1 MLGLDIRFPIIQA
14 PMAGVSPPA
23 MAAAVSNAGGLGSL
37 GLGATD
43 AAGAVKLIKDFRA
56 RSTGPLNVNVFVHQ
70 PPRIE
75 PTVEADWIA
84 AMRPIFDGF
93 GAEPPATL
101 RTVYSSFLD
110 DDAML
115 EVLLQARPEVVSFHF
130 GLPDHGRLA
139 ALRDRGCKLI
149 ATATNLKETLAA
161 KALGIDAVVAQGIE
175 AGGHRGMFD
184 PAASDDQLSTM
195 ALTQLMVAEAG
206 PPGVSGGGPLCR
218 RGVAGALRPGAAR
231 AAPRAPAGPPPRR
244 APPARRPAGAGR
256 AGGPHTVLTP
266 AISGRPARCLANE
279 FTRWAQTA
287 RQMPPDYP
295 RAYDIGKALNA
306 AAKAAGVG
314 SYGAQWAGQGAPL
327 ARALPATEI
336 VAALAAEL

>member
-1 MLGLDIRFPIIQA
+1 
-14 PMAGVSPPA
+14 
-23 MAAAVSNAGGLGSL
+23 
-37 GLGATD
+37 
-43 AAGAVKLIKDFRA
+43 
-56 RSTGPLNVNVFVHQ
+56 
-70 PPRIE
+70 
-75 PTVEADWIA
+75 
-84 AMRPIFDGF
+84 
-93 GAEPPATL
+93 
-101 RTVYSSFLD
+101 
-110 DDAML
+110 ML

-206 PPGVSGGGPLCR
+206 LPVISAGGLMDG
-218 RGVAGALRPGAAR
+218 RGIAGAMRLGAIGAQLGTAFVLCDESAADAAYR
-231 AAPRAPAGPPPRR
+231 AAMVSEAAY
-244 APPARRPAGAGR
+244 
-256 AGGPHTVLTP
+256 HTVLTP